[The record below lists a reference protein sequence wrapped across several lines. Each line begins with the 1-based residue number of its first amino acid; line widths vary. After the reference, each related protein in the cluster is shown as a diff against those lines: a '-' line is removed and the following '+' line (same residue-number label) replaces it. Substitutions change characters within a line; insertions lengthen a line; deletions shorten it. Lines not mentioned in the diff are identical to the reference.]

1 MIFPAIFPASDWC
14 KMPSHFLQIKGDCKR
29 QQCLYK
35 GPSEEFYGK
44 SLQGTC
50 WNVYQFKVILL
61 GGGLRI
67 SGWNQEKLDR
77 WVFGWSTH
85 VTDRRAIL
93 YSALSVYPVAWSPV
107 CQSGQE
113 MGLIANN
120 GILFVNLPKHRHKI
134 RHWQLIGTGIFQ
146 CRFRLWCS
154 LNDVLKAK

>member
-14 KMPSHFLQIKGDCKR
+14 KMPSHFLQIKGDCDNSACTKA
-29 QQCLYK
+29 
-35 GPSEEFYGK
+35 PSEEIYGK

-50 WNVYQFKVILL
+50 WNVYQFKGIRL
-61 GGGLRI
+61 GGGGLII
-67 SGWNQEKLDR
+67 SGWYQEKLDG

-93 YSALSVYPVAWSPV
+93 YSALSIYPVAWSPV

-120 GILFVNLPKHRHKI
+120 VFVNLPKHRHKI
-134 RHWQLIGTGIFQ
+134 RHWQLIGTGIFH